1 MLITKL
7 KYSKISHQKRGK
19 AYCSSEYSSLLEQN
33 LKGNYNTKRAHK
45 ANKLAKSVYHIR
57 SL

>member
-1 MLITKL
+1 MLTTKL

-19 AYCSSEYSSLLEQN
+19 AYCSLEYSSLLEQN
-33 LKGNYNTKRAHK
+33 LKDNYNTKRAHK
-45 ANKLAKSVYHIR
+45 TNRLAKSVYHNR